1 MKGDTN
7 DDGKLSLME
16 QWEAERNKK
25 SSKLKSAMYIRK
37 GEKQK
42 SVKQWKEEFNA
53 RGWGAKK
60 VEKAAGINRWIE
72 VYAAKCF
79 TRYLNNVKLPGEE
92 RRRREYQRQ
101 MFALGKAKFA
111 PVYAAP
117 NCRRRRS
124 CWPIRPRRARRP
136 RPNAIVPASR
146 TRCGS
151 RWISAAATMPNRAGC
166 CR

>member
-92 RRRREYQRQ
+92 NQ
-101 MFALGKAKFA
+101 AKMEK
-111 PVYAAP
+111 PEVHGRLKSDITENKEKIYE
-117 NCRRRRS
+117 RS
-124 CWPIRPRRARRP
+124 YY
-136 RPNAIVPASR
+136 
-146 TRCGS
+146 
-151 RWISAAATMPNRAGC
+151 
-166 CR
+166 

>member
-101 MFALGKAKFA
+101 MFALWKAKFA

-117 NCRRRRS
+117 NCRR
-124 CWPIRPRRARRP
+124 ARP
-136 RPNAIVPASR
+136 RPPPRPPPPTSPTVPALFTTARVTKRAPHPPSR
-146 TRCGS
+146 T
-151 RWISAAATMPNRAGC
+151 AAPLPKF
-166 CR
+166 